1 MTRTLGACLLAVA
14 FAAANAQQ
22 IYRWVDENG
31 QLHVTDTPPPQARNL
46 EKKDYGGNVAPTP
59 TPFELQRAQ
68 KNFPV
73 TLYTSPVCQEPC
85 QQSRAALNAR
95 GVPFREVQ
103 VWNPETREELHRV
116 AGSYQVPVLLVGRT
130 PQIGFEQGAFD
141 SLLDS
146 AGYPKA
152 GTLRPRSQAAP
163 PPPEG
168 YLAPGERARAAQEA
182 EPVKPEPPAPLGPYA
197 PRFSK

>member
-1 MTRTLGACLLAVA
+1 MIRTLGACMLAVG
-14 FAAANAQQ
+14 FAAVQAQQ
-22 IYRWVDENG
+22 IYRWVDEKG

-46 EKKDYGGNVAPTP
+46 EKKNYGGNVVATP

-68 KNFPV
+68 TNFPV
-73 TLYTSPVCQEPC
+73 KLYTSPICKEPC
-85 QQSRAALNAR
+85 EQARAALNRR
-95 GVPFREVQ
+95 GVPFTEVQ
-103 VWNPETREELHRV
+103 VWNEETREELNRV
-116 AGSYQVPVLLVGRT
+116 AGSYQVPVLLVGRSAQT
-130 PQIGFEQGAFD
+130 GFEQGAFD
-141 SLLDS
+141 ALLDS

-152 GTLRPRSQAAP
+152 GSLPVRTQAAP

-168 YLAPGERARAAQEA
+168 YLPPSERARQEPAA